1 MTAKQTVSRKIQIIR
16 RPFSRFSSVAALRPE
31 ILTCDRISFSFSDLW
46 RFSRLMVTENDPW
59 LLPLGWF
66 GTWKEEFVNGVKSDL
81 FLRISVP
88 IKLVWSS
95 QFLRFLS
102 FDRMLLDQG
111 DHVYLFLLVKIGV
124 FFIFVLFSFKTKLK
138 GQVKQSS
145 RRTNCFKKRSIWSL
159 FVFAVISNF
168 FTNTCWLPKN
178 GQRQVEKFSTIS
190 NVHIA
195 KSVFAK
201 CVNVEVD
208 DFIKS
213 CLFVFVP

>member
-1 MTAKQTVSRKIQIIR
+1 
-16 RPFSRFSSVAALRPE
+16 
-31 ILTCDRISFSFSDLW
+31 
-46 RFSRLMVTENDPW
+46 
-59 LLPLGWF
+59 
-66 GTWKEEFVNGVKSDL
+66 
-81 FLRISVP
+81 
-88 IKLVWSS
+88 
-95 QFLRFLS
+95 
-102 FDRMLLDQG
+102 MLLDQG

-124 FFIFVLFSFKTKLK
+124 FFRFVLFSYWTKLK

-159 FVFAVISNF
+159 FVFAVTSNF

-178 GQRQVEKFSTIS
+178 GQVEKFSTIS

-208 DFIKS
+208 DFIKT
-213 CLFVFVP
+213 CLFVFVYLTTSALPDTKENIQRYTLALLIDFCAISSS